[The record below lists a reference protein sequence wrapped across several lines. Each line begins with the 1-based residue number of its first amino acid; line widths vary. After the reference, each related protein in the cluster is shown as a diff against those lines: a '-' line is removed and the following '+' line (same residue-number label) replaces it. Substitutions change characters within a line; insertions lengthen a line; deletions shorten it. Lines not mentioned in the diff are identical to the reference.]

1 MNDEE
6 LCRAEEDATIFGI
19 RARYRTLLPT
29 PASVAELRGYVTYLL
44 GETDRLRGEQR
55 ASRGDVFKACPV
67 CMAAPDR
74 IFRRYESDDWI
85 CGMCKETFDDL
96 AYFQRVSV
104 PSAVGAK

>member
-55 ASRGDVFKACPV
+55 ASRGEVIKACPICKSV
-67 CMAAPDR
+67 CVGKRGYMATSYTCADCR
-74 IFRRYESDDWI
+74 SV
-85 CGMCKETFDDL
+85 FDEP
-96 AYFQRVSV
+96 AYWQRVPA